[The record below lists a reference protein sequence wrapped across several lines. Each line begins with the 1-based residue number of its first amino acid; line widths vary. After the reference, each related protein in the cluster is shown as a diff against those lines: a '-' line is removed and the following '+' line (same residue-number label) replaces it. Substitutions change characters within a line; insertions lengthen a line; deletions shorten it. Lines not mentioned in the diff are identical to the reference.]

1 MWLRNFVGAFILDEE
16 LTRYVTTTPQKRIR
30 PLNHSESIENFDCLS
45 LGVSNDRAIELL
57 INAGNADCYEKRAA
71 LLMCRHNA
79 LNHSFGI
86 WVRLIT

>member
-1 MWLRNFVGAFILDEE
+1 MWLRDVVGAFILDEE

-30 PLNHSESIENFDCLS
+30 PLNRPESIENFDCLP

-57 INAGNADCYEKRAA
+57 INAGKADRYEKRAA

-79 LNHSFGI
+79 LNHGYGI
-86 WVRLIT
+86 WMRLIT